1 MLLQL
6 SQNVSLTNH
15 TNPLNLAHPTAS
27 LTKASSAAT
36 LHDETAAVPLQATT
50 RPRQASSA
58 ATRHD
63 ETAAVPL
70 QATARPRQASSAA
83 TGHNETVAGYKFSRT
98 LLQASRSTNVLQMRR
113 GASVGWIVFD
123 AFLVVFIAGIL
134 ACCLVSFSNVV
145 WGNQQQHKAA
155 AVLGASRPQ
164 DSKKPGT
171 SQSLM
176 ATAVPPPVLCPELIL
191 INSESRFRI
200 QMQDLVDENTDYFPI
215 LSPSGT
221 THFEA
226 KIEEGRVLYL
236 YSPGQDTARIMV
248 QSPRSFDIQMMNIL
262 DGQGRWFGKVEAMP
276 NGGGLLLF
284 HKNKPSVVIRV
295 QDIATYS
302 MIAEP
307 IVGGGKIATLS
318 SSKSGQTG
326 DCLRCQVKNGIDPVL
341 CLGVFLALIAL
352 KPSLLELGMASTARS
367 TTRSV
372 S

>member
-1 MLLQL
+1 MDGREADFMLLQL

-15 TNPLNLAHPTAS
+15 TNPLNLAHPTVS

-58 ATRHD
+58 AT
-63 ETAAVPL
+63 
-70 QATARPRQASSAA
+70 S
-83 TGHNETVAGYKFSRT
+83 HNETVAGHNFLPG
-98 LLQASRSTNVLQMRR
+98 LLQASRRTSVLQLRR
-113 GASVGWIVFD
+113 GAAVGWIVFD

-134 ACCLVSFSNVV
+134 ACCIVSFSNVV
-145 WGNQQQHKAA
+145 WGNQQQQPKAA
-155 AVLGASRPQ
+155 AVLGASRPK
-164 DSKKPGT
+164 DAKKPGT

-176 ATAVPPPVLCPELIL
+176 ATAVPPPVMCPELIL
-191 INSESRFRI
+191 INSEARFRVE
-200 QMQDLVDENTDYFPI
+200 MKDLVDEATDYFPV

-226 KIEEGRVLYL
+226 KIEHGRSLFL
-236 YSPGQDTARIMV
+236 YSPGQHTHRIMV
-248 QSPRSFDIQMMNIL
+248 QSPGPIDIQMMNIL
-262 DGQGRWFGKVEAMP
+262 DGQGRWFGKVEVMP
-276 NGGGLLLF
+276 NGEGLLMS
-284 HKNKPSVVIRV
+284 HKNKPSVIIRV

-302 MIAEP
+302 MVAEP

-318 SSKSGQTG
+318 LSKSDQTG

-341 CLGVFLALIAL
+341 FLGVFLALIAL
-352 KPSLLELGMASTARS
+352 KPSMLELGMAGTTRS